1 MFYANTLEANYE
13 ATTQRKTENDYQ
25 SVGVELDGYYRLN
38 KTFEVRGGLTY
49 TNAEIK
55 DAIDKT
61 IVGNTPRRTPKLM
74 YNLNPNVN
82 LGKVS
87 TGFFLIG
94 ASKAYAQDNNSLV
107 MPSYMVV
114 NPYLSYQFTK
124 NLGASI
130 NGNNIFDA
138 IGVTE
143 AEEGSIPTNGIV
155 RGRPLPGRSLSMSL
169 KFDF

>member
-1 MFYANTLEANYE
+1 
-13 ATTQRKTENDYQ
+13 
-25 SVGVELDGYYRLN
+25 
-38 KTFEVRGGLTY
+38 
-49 TNAEIK
+49 
-55 DAIDKT
+55 
-61 IVGNTPRRTPKLM
+61 
-74 YNLNPNVN
+74 
-82 LGKVS
+82 
-87 TGFFLIG
+87 
-94 ASKAYAQDNNSLV
+94 

-143 AEEGSIPTNGIV
+143 GRRRGSIPTNGIV

>member
-1 MFYANTLEANYE
+1 
-13 ATTQRKTENDYQ
+13 
-25 SVGVELDGYYRLN
+25 
-38 KTFEVRGGLTY
+38 
-49 TNAEIK
+49 
-55 DAIDKT
+55 
-61 IVGNTPRRTPKLM
+61 M

-107 MPSYMVV
+107 MPSYIVV

>member
-1 MFYANTLEANYE
+1 
-13 ATTQRKTENDYQ
+13 
-25 SVGVELDGYYRLN
+25 
-38 KTFEVRGGLTY
+38 
-49 TNAEIK
+49 
-55 DAIDKT
+55 
-61 IVGNTPRRTPKLM
+61 M

-155 RGRPLPGRSLSMSL
+155 RGRPLTGRSLSMSL

>member
-1 MFYANTLEANYE
+1 
-13 ATTQRKTENDYQ
+13 
-25 SVGVELDGYYRLN
+25 
-38 KTFEVRGGLTY
+38 
-49 TNAEIK
+49 
-55 DAIDKT
+55 
-61 IVGNTPRRTPKLM
+61 M

-87 TGFFLIG
+87 TGFYLIG
-94 ASKAYAQDNNSLV
+94 VSKAFAQDNNKLT
-107 MPSYMVV
+107 MPAYMLV

-143 AEEGSIPTNGIV
+143 AEEGSIPANGIV
-155 RGRPLPGRSLSMSL
+155 RGRPLAGRSLSMSI